1 MQLDL
6 FREKYDGWIVGAIV
20 FILSLFLIKPTLY
33 NEKELIENFPAI
45 GLGIFGFMLTF
56 IAIILQSDNET
67 IRYMKSS
74 TTLFERFISYNKRV
88 VCTSAALTM
97 VAYVGNA
104 FIGAVPETGAIV
116 TPTNCIE
123 IIFLSIFWAIFGK
136 MIVDLWKF
144 IKVFYLLLKK

>member
-33 NEKELIENFPAI
+33 NEKELIENFPTI

-104 FIGAVPETGAIV
+104 FIGTVPETGVIV
-116 TPTNCIE
+116 TPSNCIE
-123 IIFLSIFWAIFGK
+123 IIFLSIFWSIFGK